1 MAVVGVIQDSGPE
14 ADNIRVGI
22 MYSPTGWCM
31 KWCVKILIA
40 GLMVYMVTGCGSW
53 RRMPSGPG
61 ISQLDYKESC
71 GGCHKL
77 PKPRSRSDEQWQN
90 FMMEHRLVSGHDE
103 ETAQL
108 FADYLKEM
116 N

>member
-1 MAVVGVIQDSGPE
+1 MNLLSKIIVVGL
-14 ADNIRVGI
+14 VGTVLLGC
-22 MYSPTGWCM
+22 SLWQQQPPT
-31 KWCVKILIA
+31 
-40 GLMVYMVTGCGSW
+40 
-53 RRMPSGPG
+53 GPG

-77 PKPRSRSDEQWQN
+77 PKPRSRTDEQWQT
-90 FMMEHRLVSGHDE
+90 FIMEHRLVSGQDE

-108 FADYLKEM
+108 FADYLKER